1 MENTFRLNP
10 KVQLQVTIDKMNT
23 KKEMQKIMRQQQ
35 KTSINLQKSARELKE
50 SSVQTALNSK
60 LMNSLSK

>member
-10 KVQLQVTIDKMNT
+10 KVQLQVTIDKMNR